1 MCKYETLPTKMNRKK
16 KQENDRKTQ
25 RELILIPHIVYV
37 IYSVSLHIV
46 YRRLWCVYRIR
57 TKPCKVYVWR
67 MFATFSNGKYIDSS
81 IPRYSSS
88 FSLLHY
94 FLLRQQRMTCLIVV
108 NIYSAMWHIVGLFFP
123 LLNSQ
128 IPKKK
133 PFLLFFIIIL
143 KFAQHQQMNRMN
155 AFSVRF
161 YIARAH
167 SFLECNI

>member
-128 IPKKK
+128 IPKKNH
-133 PFLLFFIIIL
+133 FFY
-143 KFAQHQQMNRMN
+143 
-155 AFSVRF
+155 FSS
-161 YIARAH
+161 
-167 SFLECNI
+167 SFSNSHNTNK